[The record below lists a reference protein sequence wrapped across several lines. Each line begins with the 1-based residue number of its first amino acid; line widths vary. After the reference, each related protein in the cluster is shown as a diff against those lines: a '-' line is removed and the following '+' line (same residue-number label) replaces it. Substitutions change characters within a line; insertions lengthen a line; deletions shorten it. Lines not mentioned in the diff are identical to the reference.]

1 MAQRVDISDSGV
13 ADSNQRS
20 PNATSPHPEQPSSHR
35 LELYDELLAIDL
47 PKHKANVD
55 KLYEF
60 CKALQVLCQE
70 QRSEIA
76 QLRTEAVANLAKS
89 PSTGSTRRETDDSEL
104 SQKKGLKDIPE
115 GIAVVFSP
123 SDNGLRILQGRDM
136 KGMKSS
142 SLDPRHKHSQLL
154 QTRITFKQL
163 FPLSTGGKTVSTST
177 LAKFQIESQLPMIS
191 HKLLF

>member
-20 PNATSPHPEQPSSHR
+20 PNATSPHTEQPSSHR
-35 LELYDELLAIDL
+35 LELYDELLTIDL
-47 PKHKANVD
+47 SKHKDNVD

-76 QLRTEAVANLAKS
+76 QLRAEAVANLAKS

-104 SQKKGLKDIPE
+104 SQKKELKDTPE

-123 SDNGLRILQGRDM
+123 SDNGLRILQRRDM
-136 KGMKSS
+136 KGNKSS
-142 SLDPRHKHSQLL
+142 SLDPSHKHSPHL
-154 QTRITFKQL
+154 QTRITF
-163 FPLSTGGKTVSTST
+163 
-177 LAKFQIESQLPMIS
+177 
-191 HKLLF
+191 